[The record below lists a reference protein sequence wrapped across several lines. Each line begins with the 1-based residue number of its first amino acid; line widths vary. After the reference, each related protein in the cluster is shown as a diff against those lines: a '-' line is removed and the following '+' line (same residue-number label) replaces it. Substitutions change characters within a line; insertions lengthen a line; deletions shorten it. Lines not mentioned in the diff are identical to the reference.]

1 MRIAEVGTV
10 AGGGRRRWGDSAG
23 RPPPRSLRGRERDR
37 GAASIFVLAVGLVL
51 VAAGIAG
58 AAVGAA
64 RVGRHQARTAADL
77 GALAGAGRAVE
88 GPAAACERA
97 RQLAFANLARLT
109 SCQVAGLEIVI
120 EVQVTVTPLP
130 GLTRYASAAARAG
143 PVSVPAG

>member
-1 MRIAEVGTV
+1 VTT
-10 AGGGRRRWGDSAG
+10 DSKK
-23 RPPPRSLRGRERDR
+23 ERDR
-37 GAASIFVLAVGLVL
+37 GAASIFVLALGLVL

-77 GALAGAGRAVE
+77 GALAGAARAVE
-88 GPAAACERA
+88 GSAVACERA
-97 RQLAFANLARLT
+97 GRLAYANRARMTFCRLD
-109 SCQVAGLEIVI
+109 GFEIVI

-143 PVSVPAG
+143 PVSVAAG